1 MAKTTPQ
8 IRARQLFCYPDPE
21 PFCTVES
28 PAWFA
33 WLETATIFRYFS
45 EQRWNWY
52 SHYYSPFAPISLR
65 KERRRQGWLWYA
77 QRRVHGGLHK
87 RYVGRSVD
95 LTVARLEATAVALN
109 EVW

>member
-8 IRARQLFCYPDPE
+8 IHDRQLFCHPE
-21 PFCTVES
+21 SEPLCAVDS

-45 EQRWNWY
+45 QQRQNWH

-65 KERRRQGWLWYA
+65 RERRRQGWLWYA
-77 QRRVHGGLHK
+77 QRRVRGLLHK
-87 RYVGRSVD
+87 RYAGRSVD
-95 LTVARLEATAVALN
+95 LTALRLDEIAVSLH